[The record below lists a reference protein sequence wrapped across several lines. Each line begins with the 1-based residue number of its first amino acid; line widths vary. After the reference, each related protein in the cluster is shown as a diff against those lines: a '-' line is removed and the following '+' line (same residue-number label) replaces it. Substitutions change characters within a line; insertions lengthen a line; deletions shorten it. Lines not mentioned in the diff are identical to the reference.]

1 MKIRGFYRG
10 VTRAEVRRL
19 MPLVIYRR
27 EKTGLNGAYSPH
39 PVPPKVNFPPR
50 FYFGIESY
58 NVANIS
64 VAFSLFGN
72 CILPNQKLAILFT
85 IGLENQCFRFCRPH
99 TIASHSFFTIIL
111 KTEKP
116 YFSLGCPKI
125 E

>member
-1 MKIRGFYRG
+1 
-10 VTRAEVRRL
+10 

-99 TIASHSFFTIIL
+99 TIASHSFFTILL